1 MPQGTPIP
9 DEIRDDIH
17 DLIIDAYSRRAHKGE
32 IKKLIY
38 ACFANSE
45 KYTCCSVTAERLMTE
60 AKEKLR
66 NRMGITRDEGRNE
79 AIAFY
84 ESVIRDPNSDFSA
97 KIRAQERIDKI
108 LGLEFTGAKSDTVD
122 EFARKIREALEDQD
136 KAYG

>member
-9 DEIRDDIH
+9 LEVRDDIH
-17 DLIIDAYSRRAHKGE
+17 DMIIDAISRRLHKGE

-38 ACFANSE
+38 ACFANSD
-45 KYTCCSVTAERLMTE
+45 KYTCCAVTAERLITE
-60 AKEKLR
+60 AREKLR
-66 NRMGITRDEGRNE
+66 DRMGITKEEGRNE

-84 ESVIRDPNSDFSA
+84 ESVIRDPQSDFSA
-97 KIRAQERIDKI
+97 KIKAQERIDKI

-122 EFARKIREALEDQD
+122 EYARKIREAIADQD